1 MALLLN
7 IIFINKVVFMKRTNA
22 LSLKVITTISIFLAS
37 FILFSSCAKK
47 DGPIRAIKQT
57 ESNITNPAT
66 SMLSVRTADAQ
77 NLLYD
82 IISIS
87 WPISSASDLSI
98 NSEIKT
104 PDGRYIPVTTSH
116 KNNKD
121 SVGVTDDTQKN
132 GTQIDIRARCEG
144 ANCEKYLM
152 LATVVKGG
160 YAVYQ
165 LAVVSYSSDCK
176 FNLENLNPMVAGLK
190 IYSSLDDLSQR
201 NTIKA
206 LNDCPIQ

>member
-1 MALLLN
+1 MKKINLFGPLFSPVFNLKTLMA
-7 IIFINKVVFMKRTNA
+7 
-22 LSLKVITTISIFLAS
+22 ISIFFFS

-47 DGPIRAIKQT
+47 DGPLRAIKQT
-57 ESNITNPAT
+57 ESNVMNPITSTP
-66 SMLSVRTADAQ
+66 SVRAADAQ

-82 IISIS
+82 IVSIS
-87 WPISSASDLSI
+87 WPIAGSSAGSFDLSI

-116 KNNKD
+116 QNNRD
-121 SVGVTDDTQKN
+121 SVGVIDDTEKN
-132 GTQIDIRARCEG
+132 GTKIDVRARCEG

-165 LAVVSYSSDCK
+165 LAVVSYSTDCK
-176 FNLENLNPMVAGLK
+176 FNLENLNPSVQGLR

-201 NTIKA
+201 NTVKA
-206 LNDCPIQ
+206 QNDCPVQ